1 MISFIIFDIRMK
13 SLKEVDLRNN
23 KIEDIKQIESIP
35 KGTITALWL
44 EGNPLCLN
52 YSNPNSYIV
61 AVKEIIPSLTMLVNE
76 T

>member
-1 MISFIIFDIRMK
+1 MK
-13 SLKEVDLRNN
+13 SLKEVDLSNN

-52 YSNPNSYIV
+52 YSNADSYIA
-61 AVKEIIPSLTMLVNE
+61 AVKEIIPSLEKLVSLCE
-76 T
+76 TIYE